1 LTCRPRTFGR
11 RYVSQVWRA
20 NSDANPPSL
29 SGARAGAAVSRIF
42 GAAGAVAG
50 GTLGAVA
57 GAVLGALAAGS
68 AGATVGARAGK
79 LLDKNLLDNYLLDN
93 YLPRINDLL
102 TDSVTR

>member
-1 LTCRPRTFGR
+1 M
-11 RYVSQVWRA
+11 
-20 NSDANPPSL
+20 
-29 SGARAGAAVSRIF
+29 
-42 GAAGAVAG
+42 
-50 GTLGAVA
+50 A